1 MIGWSW
7 SRWSLDPI
15 VLGGL
20 MVTALWYGEGVRALR
35 RHGAASRRA
44 VARRNV
50 VAFSAGLVAVTVAL
64 ISPLDPT
71 AEWSLSAHML
81 QHLLLILVAAP
92 LLVLGRPMLPFS
104 MVLPVPWRRGLKRF
118 GRQAWVATTGR
129 TLTLPVVAW
138 LVHVSVVWAWHA
150 PGPYDA
156 AAGDPWIHALEH
168 ASFLGT
174 GILFWWVALQPG
186 PRRRLA
192 RGADVL
198 FVLMAWLATG
208 ALGAL
213 YVFATTPLYPLYAGA
228 AAAHGTDPLQDQ
240 QVAGLIM
247 WIPAGMVY
255 LGAAG
260 AFFVGW
266 LRNTELAMRRAEA
279 AEAARLPVAP

>member
-1 MIGWSW
+1 M
-7 SRWSLDPI
+7 
-15 VLGGL
+15 VLGGVT
-20 MVTALWYGEGVRALR
+20 VTALWYATGVRALR
-35 RHGAASRRA
+35 HHGAASRRA
-44 VARRNV
+44 VAGRHV
-50 VAFSAGLVAVTVAL
+50 VAFSAGLTAVAVAL
-64 ISPLDPT
+64 VSPLDPM

-92 LLVLGRPMLPFS
+92 LLVVGRPMVPFS
-104 MVLPVPWRRGLKRF
+104 VVLPATWRRGLKRL
-118 GRQAWVATTGR
+118 GHRPWVATAGR

-138 LVHVSVVWAWHA
+138 LVHVTVVWAWHA

-156 AAGDPWIHALEH
+156 AAGDPWIHLLEH

-174 GILFWWVALQPG
+174 GILFWWVAFQPG

-213 YVFATTPLYPLYAGA
+213 FVFATTPLYPFYVGA
-228 AAAHGTDPLQDQ
+228 AAAHGVDPLRDQ

-266 LRNTELAMRRAEA
+266 LRNMELEMRRAEA
-279 AEAARLPVAP
+279 TEAARLPVAR